1 MLNFFLEKD
10 FFWLQQYKDMN
21 KIYTDAQ
28 LHAKY
33 LDDLI
38 ALCKEKNI
46 KIYGKPTKREL
57 IHSLLIVQSYQVLTL
72 F

>member
-1 MLNFFLEKD
+1 
-10 FFWLQQYKDMN
+10 MN